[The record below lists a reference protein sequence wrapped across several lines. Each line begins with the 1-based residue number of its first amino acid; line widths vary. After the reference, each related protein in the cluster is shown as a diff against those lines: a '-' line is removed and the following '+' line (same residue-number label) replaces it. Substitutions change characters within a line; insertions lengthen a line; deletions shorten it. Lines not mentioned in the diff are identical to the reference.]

1 LLDGLV
7 TMGFD
12 VTEAYKQGVQSAFL
26 DGVAS
31 LKMDNN
37 TAKHSQT
44 RTHSSKAVLYKASNN
59 RCTLPICDASTS
71 QLVLLFSA

>member
-1 LLDGLV
+1 
-7 TMGFD
+7 
-12 VTEAYKQGVQSAFL
+12 L